1 MKRITTLFLAIFMV
15 IALVGCQ
22 GAKAPS
28 EEDGTGEGT
37 TENSIS
43 DNIEDNMSESENDE
57 TDNPDT
63 STDGNSLVIY
73 YSWSGNTKAVA
84 EALAEYTKS
93 DIYAIQT
100 VNAYPEDGHETA
112 VISQEER
119 KSGNLPAIVETDLP
133 DLTQYDVVYIG
144 APIWNSYIPTPLEKY
159 FTLADFTHIV
169 VYPFSTSM
177 GSGKT
182 GFLSDFTDHIQN
194 PKKIMEYNDFEFPG
208 NYSPDA
214 YEAEE
219 LNEQIKSWLD

>member
-1 MKRITTLFLAIFMV
+1 MKRITALFLALFMV

-28 EEDGTGEGT
+28 EKDGTGEGT

-43 DNIEDNMSESENDE
+43 GNIETSENDE

-84 EALAEYTKS
+84 EALAEYAKS
-93 DIYAIQT
+93 DIYEIQT

-112 VISQEER
+112 IISQEER
-119 KSGNLPAIVETDLP
+119 NSGNLPAIVETDLP

-159 FTLADFTHIV
+159 FSLADFTDIV
-169 VYPFSTSM
+169 VHPFSTSM

-194 PKKIMEYNDFEFPG
+194 PKEIMEYHDFEFPG

-219 LNEQIKSWLD
+219 LNEQIKAWLD